1 MSGRVVHFD
10 IPASDV
16 ERAQSFYHEA
26 FGWKITDVPGA
37 DFKRV
42 GTTPLDENGNL
53 TESGSING
61 GMIPR
66 HEPVSGPVVTVDV
79 DDIDAALAQIEKLG
93 GKAVMGKK
101 SAGFGFIAYFTDTE
115 GNLMGLWETAR
126 H

>member
-10 IPASDV
+10 IPAADV
-16 ERAQSFYHEA
+16 QRAQSFYQDA

-42 GTTPLDENGNL
+42 GTTPLDDDGNL

-66 HEPVSGPVVTVDV
+66 AAPVSGPVVTVDV
-79 DDIDAALAQIEKLG
+79 DDIDEALARIEQLG
-93 GKAVMGKK
+93 GKAVMGKR
-101 SAGFGFIAYFTDTE
+101 SAGYGFIAYFTDTE
-115 GNLMGLWETAR
+115 DNLMGLWQTAR